1 MINKILII
9 FFLTFSIYS
18 GNVIAQENV
27 KSAQDN
33 QLEQKAYAL
42 FKEENYSEA
51 LPLFSQL
58 LSLFPKEPNYNYGY
72 SVCLIETNQQI
83 EKSIK
88 YLNFADS
95 KSQNPLI
102 KYYLGRA
109 YHLSYK
115 FDEALVQ
122 YDLYAQKATPADK
135 KKYLLDSRIAM
146 CNNGKKLIQ
155 YISDLTV
162 VDNKKIKSENY
173 FYSYELNDYGG
184 KLIIKPPEFKSKIDK
199 KLEPANTVVFLPNS
213 GTEAYFGSY
222 GDNKANGKEI
232 YKISKLPDGKW
243 GKAENLGTI
252 INTPYDEDFPFFSTD
267 GRTLYFSSKGHN
279 SMGGY
284 DIFKSEYD
292 GVTKKWTEPI
302 NLDFPINTPYDDY
315 LFIPDK
321 EEKYAFF
328 ASNRET
334 NGDNISVYK
343 ILVDKEPVKREFDNI
358 EDVINTSKL
367 EISTLA
373 QIHKAENSNNTTEN
387 NVIKTNNVQNNNTLS
402 VNNYKFKPITY
413 SQNVTTQQ
421 ISTEVAKDEEIVNE
435 QAVKMRK
442 ESNLVY
448 LTANEQ
454 NKLANEKR
462 QLASNKTELLKNI
475 TDNSQVE
482 QKKQEIFDLITD
494 AENIEQNAVTSYNL
508 AKNLEQVATDIE
520 KDALKTKNIREA
532 INNAGNTNNENLV
545 EVINQNKELLN
556 KSQNKYTTLE
566 NEINERNN
574 LAYNKQV
581 ELLQNEKTY
590 SDNQNNIKETEN
602 EINTLKQQY
611 NENYLTEQKN
621 ELNNKIESKN
631 QQLIEYQTKESV
643 LEENYE
649 KTKTENENLQ
659 AEVSFLKQTLNSVNN
674 DKRSSQDI
682 AMLSKNINKEQ
693 LHKEIFTKELGIDI
707 KNTNTTAKNN
717 NLTVSNNAQLNEE
730 EVKKLYIQAESN
742 NKIAD
747 SLQVV
752 ISEKEKTMATITDA
766 NKHAAAFNEIVQ
778 LNDIKDLK
786 RKQSNEL
793 LKQAKTNDKTLA
805 SKNNT
810 NAYNSNSVFPFSN
823 ENQTNQDSKIVAYQK
838 ELLNAQYYDNL
849 IREQQSKFEILNG
862 SLNNTTDANSKSSIE
877 KQITDL
883 NKTIA
888 QNKKIKEQSNFNAS
902 KLHADAVSEIDTSLI
917 TNEQLVLN
925 ATQYQLKSNLTQNN
939 DQVQIMKLVED
950 DRKILKDNLQQYNK
964 ITAEISDLTRKNE
977 SSDVQTKK
985 QIEKQIITKREKQKE
1000 LINNYLT
1007 ISKES
1012 NQDANSIYKDVIEE
1026 NRIIDNKNP
1035 DLRLANM
1042 LDKEAEIYFEK
1053 ASNVRKDANMLNK
1066 PEEIQKEYQK
1076 ADNIEQIAI
1085 QKQKYAIDLFVKSKT
1100 NLTASNDTSNNYVIS
1115 NQIVIK
1121 RFNAVS
1127 PDTNT
1132 VPSTIQITLNPDEEN
1147 QLKTYSQET
1156 HKADVMLNEA
1166 NKNLAEVEDKRKQA
1180 ANIFSSSEKQKIL
1193 KGVDVQEQKAI
1204 EESITAYNN
1213 LGKADSL
1220 KYVVYKNQ
1228 IIQLQNSAQ
1237 NIGNNKS
1244 IAKQYA
1250 SEAEFY
1256 FNEANNIR
1264 QKAKNTSDKTQK
1276 NEELKRATDFEKKAL
1291 SSQDFAVDVLTDVNP
1306 VFFVSTN
1313 DLTKVDRLDV
1323 LNQPVD
1329 VDDIVHIK
1337 TSRIISKLNLKE
1349 DELKRFDEVEKKR
1362 VISNQLINDAAQ
1374 YKKTIDS
1381 LQKIVDMPPNEKEKK
1396 RAQKQIPKLEKN
1408 MFASQFTSAEIDE
1421 GVNDARFYLY
1431 KDNFQKT
1438 RLNDN
1443 TNEARQGKQLEKN
1456 ANTKYSKAKSLRE
1469 KAFMKED
1476 AHIAFEM
1483 VVQAKQLEIE
1493 AIEDQEKAYGIYFN
1507 LKPLEDELK
1516 EYALTHPN
1524 KIKQQEQNLVVKS
1537 TADITH
1543 IETKVDTTQKIIAS
1557 NQTTNQQPTNNKQQ
1571 TINNQ
1576 TTNNNIENNTENNKQ
1591 QIANNAILPNIS
1603 TTQVFCYRQIIRETD
1618 GITVHLLVNNAN
1630 LSEDKQHGKVQE
1642 KIPLGYTATNI
1653 DSKNGAFSFKDN
1665 NVKFIWTTLPDESQ
1679 YQISYKLTATT
1690 PSSEIPD
1697 ISGAFFYIDNEGT
1710 KIKTIEN
1717 HDFLDNNLLV
1727 NNQIADKQ
1735 IADKQIADK
1744 QIADKQIADKQIADK
1759 QIADKQIADKQ
1770 IADKQ
1775 IADKQIADK
1784 QIADKQIADKQIADK
1799 QIADKQV
1806 IASNLITN
1814 KQTTNNS
1821 NFIEALNKQGF
1832 GFSILP
1838 VNAYSNASPIPM
1850 NIPLPDGIVF
1860 KVQIGAFNAPIK
1872 NESFKGLN
1880 PVTGETLE
1888 GSKYVRYYVGLFYSE
1903 DAASIVRDQIK
1914 PIGYSDA
1921 FIVAYKDGKK
1931 IPLYEAR
1938 RLLKEAGN
1946 TENYKQLAQAE
1957 VDKIKNRAT
1966 NTTYNNTEIQNKN
1979 KVTNIN
1985 TANNQNVNSTNVTN
1999 TTDLFYTVQIG
2010 VYKNAVT
2017 AQDLKNLSPI
2027 YEEHAYGFIRYTT
2040 GKYNDFKKADI
2051 EKNRIIQ
2058 LGITDAFVSAYY
2070 NGKRLSVAD
2079 ALKIG
2084 IQNKGTNSEQIEVKY
2099 PEQQINNNQ
2108 SINIIK
2114 DSVIFKVQ
2122 IGSFKEQVPVAKVA
2136 RYLEIAA
2143 NYGLNQDKDE
2153 NGIIIY
2159 SIGKFK
2165 SYDEAIKMRD
2175 VVINNGEKDA
2185 FVVAYSGKQK
2195 ISVNDAKKTLN
2206 Q

>member
-18 GNVIAQENV
+18 GNVIAQETV

-42 FKEENYSEA
+42 FKKENYTEA

-72 SVCLIETNQQI
+72 AVCLIETNQQI
-83 EKSIK
+83 EKTIK
-88 YLNFADS
+88 YLDFADS

-122 YDLYAQKATPADK
+122 YDLYAQKATSADK

-199 KLEPANTVVFLPNS
+199 KLESANTVVFLPNS

-243 GKAENLGTI
+243 GKPENLGTT

-267 GRTLYFSSKGHN
+267 GKTLYFSSKGHN

-292 GVTKKWTEPI
+292 GVTRKWTEPV

-413 SQNVTTQQ
+413 SQNITTQQ

-462 QLASNKTELLKNI
+462 QLASDKTEQLKNI

-556 KSQNKYTTLE
+556 KSQNKYTTIE
-566 NEINERNN
+566 NEINIRNE

-581 ELLQNEKTY
+581 ELLQSEKNY
-590 SDNQNNIKETEN
+590 KDNQNKISETEN

-631 QQLIEYQTKESV
+631 QQLIEYQTKDSV

-693 LHKEIFTKELGIDI
+693 LHKEIFVKELDIDI
-707 KNTNTTAKNN
+707 KNTNTTAQNN
-717 NLTVSNNAQLNEE
+717 NLTVSNNNSQNTNNQLTEE
-730 EVKKLYIQAESN
+730 DVKKLYVQAESN

-786 RKQSNEL
+786 RKQSNDL
-793 LKQAKTNDKTLA
+793 LKQAKANDKTLA

-823 ENQTNQDSKIVAYQK
+823 ENKANQDSKIVAYQK

-849 IREQQSKFEILNG
+849 LSEQESKLDILSNT
-862 SLNNTTDANSKSSIE
+862 LNNTTDANSKSSIE

-888 QNKKIKEQSNFNAS
+888 QNKKIKEQSNLNAS
-902 KLHADAVSEIDTSLI
+902 KLHADVVSEIDTSLI

-925 ATQYQLKSNLTQNN
+925 ATQYKLKSNINQNN

-950 DRKILKDNLQQYNK
+950 DRKILKDNLQQFNE
-964 ITAEISDLTRKNE
+964 ITAEITDLTKKSEN
-977 SSDVQTKK
+977 SAPQTKK
-985 QIEKQIITKREKQKE
+985 QIEKQIKTKREKQKE
-1000 LINNYLT
+1000 LLNNYLT

-1012 NQDANSIYKDVIEE
+1012 NEDANSIYKDVIEE

-1053 ASNVRKDANMLNK
+1053 ASNVRKDANMLTK

-1100 NLTASNDTSNNYVIS
+1100 NLTANNDTSNNYVIS

-1132 VPSTIQITLNPDEEN
+1132 VPRTIQITLNPDEEE

-1220 KYVVYKNQ
+1220 KYTVYKNQ

-1237 NIGNNKS
+1237 NIGNDKS

-1276 NEELKRATDFEKKAL
+1276 TEELKRATDFEKKAL

-1313 DLTKVDRLDV
+1313 DLTKVDRLDI

-1362 VISNQLINDAAQ
+1362 VISEQLINDAAQ

-1381 LQKIVDMPPNEKEKK
+1381 LQKIVAMPPNEKEKN

-1443 TNEARQGKQLEKN
+1443 SNEARQGKQLEKN
-1456 ANTKYSKAKSLRE
+1456 AITKYSKAKSLRE
-1469 KAFMKED
+1469 KAFMNKD
-1476 AHIAFEM
+1476 AHKAFDM

-1507 LKPLEDELK
+1507 LKPLDDELK
-1516 EYALTHPN
+1516 EYALNHPN
-1524 KIKQQEQNLVVKS
+1524 KNKQEQNLIVKT

-1543 IETKVDTTQKIIAS
+1543 IETKIDTTEQITAS
-1557 NQTTNQQPTNNKQQ
+1557 NQTNNVQ
-1571 TINNQ
+1571 
-1576 TTNNNIENNTENNKQ
+1576 NNNVEKIDTSQQIVNNNTQNFSSE
-1591 QIANNAILPNIS
+1591 
-1603 TTQVFCYRQIIRETD
+1603 QVFCYRQIVRDVD
-1618 GITVHLLVNNAN
+1618 GITVHLLVNTAN
-1630 LSEDKQHGKVQE
+1630 ISKDIYGKIQE
-1642 KIPLGYTATNI
+1642 KIPTGYTATNI
-1653 DSKNGAFSFKDN
+1653 ESKNGSFSFKDN
-1665 NVKFIWTTLPDESQ
+1665 NVKFLWKTLPSESQ
-1679 YQISYKLTATT
+1679 YQISYKLIASTT
-1690 PSSEIPD
+1690 SSEMPY
-1697 ISGAFFYIDNEGT
+1697 ISGSLFYIDNEGT
-1710 KIKTIEN
+1710 KIKTIKN
-1717 HDFLDNNLLV
+1717 YDFLDNNLLV

-1735 IADKQIADK
+1735 LADK

-1814 KQTTNNS
+1814 QKPETKNQKPET
-1821 NFIEALNKQGF
+1821 KQGF

-1860 KVQIGAFNAPIK
+1860 KVQIGAFIAPIK

-1903 DAASIVRDQIK
+1903 DAASLVRDQIK

-1957 VDKIKNRAT
+1957 VNQIKNRAT

-1985 TANNQNVNSTNVTN
+1985 TANNQTVNSTNVTN

-2070 NGKRLSVAD
+2070 NGKRLTVAD

-2099 PEQQINNNQ
+2099 PEQQINNNK

-2122 IGSFKEQVPVAKVA
+2122 IGSFKEQVPIAKVA

-2185 FVVAYSGKQK
+2185 FIVAYSGKQK